1 MVNTWPLVQSS
12 GEMNHQGYALCCDLG
27 ELDVNMHVLLLFKI
41 DFTYKT
47 TPRDVI
53 QIKIFS

>member
-1 MVNTWPLVQSS
+1 MYYSGTSLCPYFFVIMVNTWPLVQSS

-41 DFTYKT
+41 D
-47 TPRDVI
+47 
-53 QIKIFS
+53 